1 MEENGTLRGHRDIKL
16 TEGATLEDII
26 QPKSYFKVK
35 TANEWIEESK
45 KKPVPKMLFDEFW
58 HEGEICI
65 LFANTGVGKSIL
77 SVQIGE
83 SIARGEAI
91 TGFRLEANPQP
102 VLYFDFEL
110 SDKQFENRYSENYT
124 NHYDFSDNFLRCE
137 IDSDFV
143 YPEDFDYEDHL
154 FTNFEQIISEKEVP
168 VIIVDNVTWLSNEN
182 EKSKFVGPLMKTLK
196 ALKSKFGLS
205 ILVLAHTP
213 KRDLTKPIT
222 INDISGSK
230 LFANFTDSSFAIGQ
244 SFQDDKTKYIKQ
256 IKERNKPKKYGA
268 ENVVICRINNS
279 LNFTKF
285 EFVDLGKERDHLR
298 ELTENDRAQRDQ
310 EILNLSQQG
319 FPNTQIADKLSCNEK
334 TVRNVL
340 KRIGS
345 E

>member
-1 MEENGTLRGHRDIKL
+1 MEKNGILKDHRDVKL
-16 TEGATLEDII
+16 KEGATLENMI
-26 QPKSYFKVK
+26 QPQSYFKVK

-45 KKPVPKMLFDEFW
+45 RKPVPKMLFDEFW

-83 SIARGEAI
+83 SIARGEPI
-91 TGFRLEANPQP
+91 KGFRLESKPQK

-137 IDSDFV
+137 IDSEYE

-154 FTNFEQIISEKEVP
+154 FTNFEQIIREEEAP

-196 ALKSKFGLS
+196 SLKSKFGLS

-256 IKERNKPKKYGA
+256 IKERNKPKKYGS
-268 ENVVICRINNS
+268 ENIVICRIENYS
-279 LNFTKF
+279 NFTKF
-285 EFVDLGKERDHLR
+285 EFIDFGRERDHLR
-298 ELTENDRAQRDQ
+298 EITENDRMERDQ
-310 EILNLSQQG
+310 EILVLNKQG
-319 FPNTQIADKLSCNEK
+319 VPNTQIADKLNCNEK

-340 KRIGS
+340 KKLGS
-345 E
+345 D